1 MTNYPSPK
9 STLTL
14 NSHLSQNCD
23 LGRGRPVSYLKIS
36 NHPTFLL
43 FLIKN
48 GGVGTRN
55 MKNCIVDS
63 CLFLGVSWCCGNY
76 CLLAFVLWCGY
87 CSVSFQSFVLRH
99 WCPQHQ
105 ETTLFLCNLP
115 AKQSVN
121 QRPRE
126 SIEPEVT
133 Y

>member
-1 MTNYPSPK
+1 MTTYPSPK

-14 NSHLSQNCD
+14 NSHVRQNCD

-36 NHPTFLL
+36 NHPTFLV

-55 MKNCIVDS
+55 MKNRIVDS
-63 CLFLGVSWCCGNY
+63 C
-76 CLLAFVLWCGY
+76 
-87 CSVSFQSFVLRH
+87 
-99 WCPQHQ
+99 
-105 ETTLFLCNLP
+105 LFLCNLP

>member
-1 MTNYPSPK
+1 MTTYPSPK

-14 NSHLSQNCD
+14 NSHLRQNCD
-23 LGRGRPVSYLKIS
+23 LGMGRPVSYLKIS
-36 NHPTFLL
+36 NHPTFLI

-63 CLFLGVSWCCGNY
+63 CLFL
-76 CLLAFVLWCGY
+76 
-87 CSVSFQSFVLRH
+87 
-99 WCPQHQ
+99 
-105 ETTLFLCNLP
+105 CNLP

-126 SIEPEVT
+126 SIVPEVT